1 MENGSCQRGS
11 NFLSMADFS
20 KVNEPREK
28 FHRYFKLITA
38 HVRCIKGQIAIF
50 HDSILASPRRDWNA
64 KKAKIGCR
72 NMTRKCWSHV
82 RILIYRTWAITQDS
96 YRKSALIFLWQVNKK
111 ELNATQLTEIL
122 DSDLDKITAGGN
134 LNQKLSFL
142 SSVAQA
148 FVQQK
153 QSKEDSKASKKVIL
167 TFLMSYYY

>member
-1 MENGSCQRGS
+1 
-11 NFLSMADFS
+11 
-20 KVNEPREK
+20 
-28 FHRYFKLITA
+28 
-38 HVRCIKGQIAIF
+38 
-50 HDSILASPRRDWNA
+50 
-64 KKAKIGCR
+64 
-72 NMTRKCWSHV
+72 MTRKCRSHV

-111 ELNATQLTEIL
+111 ELNAKQLTEIL
-122 DSDLDKITAGGN
+122 DSDLDEITAGGN
-134 LNQKLSFL
+134 LNKKLSFL